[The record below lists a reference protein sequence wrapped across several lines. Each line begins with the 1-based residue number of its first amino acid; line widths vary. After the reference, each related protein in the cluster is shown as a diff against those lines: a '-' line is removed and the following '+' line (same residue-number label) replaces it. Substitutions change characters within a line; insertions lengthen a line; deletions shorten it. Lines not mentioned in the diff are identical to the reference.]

1 MTKYEL
7 KNAKINLA
15 VELTIKRDRFAKGT
29 QTPGVDAAAIQRIVD
44 ATQAQIDEL
53 DREIAILAS

>member
-7 KNAKINLA
+7 KNAKINLV
-15 VELTIKRDRFAKGT
+15 VELTIKRNRFAKGLG
-29 QTPGVDAAAIQRIVD
+29 TPGVDTAAIQRIVD

>member
-7 KNAKINLA
+7 KNAKINMA
-15 VELTIKRDRFAKGT
+15 VELQIKRDRFVKGLK
-29 QTPGVDAAAIQRIVD
+29 TPGVDTAAIQRTID
-44 ATQAQIDEL
+44 DTQKQIDEL

>member
-15 VELTIKRDRFAKGT
+15 VELTIKRDRFVKGLK
-29 QTPGVDAAAIQRIVD
+29 TPGVDTAAIQRIVD

-53 DREIAILAS
+53 DREIAILAN

>member
-15 VELTIKRDRFAKGT
+15 VELTIKRDRFAKGLK
-29 QTPGVDAAAIQRIVD
+29 TPGVDTAAIQRIID
-44 ATQAQIDEL
+44 ATQAKIDEL
-53 DREIAILAS
+53 DREIAILAN

>member
-15 VELTIKRDRFAKGT
+15 VELTIKRDRFAKGL
-29 QTPGVDAAAIQRIVD
+29 QTPGVDTAAIQRIVD